1 MEHFLIDGSYA
12 KLLAACRIDA
22 AEVLRRAQLPG
33 DLLARKAI
41 RLTEAEYYRF
51 LAAIGESSEE
61 KDLAVRMATSE
72 QIKTFF
78 PPIFAAY
85 CSKDGR
91 TCIARLAAYKRLIG
105 PMRYAIEETA
115 DACTV
120 TLRPGDAALTIP
132 AFLAEAEAAF
142 LIALLRAATKEPIRP
157 LRLTLATPPQSPAL
171 AELAG
176 IPVSHA
182 AENSITFAAR
192 DLARPFLSHDDAMWS
207 YFEPE
212 LTRRLADLAVD
223 DTTAARVASA
233 LAELLPGG
241 AATIEA
247 VAAKLGLSR
256 RTLQRKLSEEQTT
269 FQKQLSRTR
278 ETLARHYLCHTDF
291 TVGDI
296 AFLLGYQETN
306 SFLRAFVLWTGET
319 PAACR
324 RRGRNA

>member
-12 KLLAACRIDA
+12 KLLAACHIDA

-72 QIKTFF
+72 QIKTFS

-120 TLRPGDAALTIP
+120 TLRPGDAALAIP

-157 LRLTLATPPQSPAL
+157 LRLTLATPPRSPAL
-171 AELAG
+171 TELAG
-176 IPVSHA
+176 VSVTRA
-182 AENSITFAAR
+182 AANSITFAAR
-192 DLARPFLSHDDAMWS
+192 DLAHPFLSHDDAMWS

-212 LTRRLADLAVD
+212 LTRHL
-223 DTTAARVASA
+223 AARVASA
-233 LAELLPGG
+233 L
-241 AATIEA
+241 ATIEA

-306 SFLRAFVLWTGET
+306 SFLRAFVLWTGEA

>member
-1 MEHFLIDGSYA
+1 MKKDTTETALITGSYGG
-12 KLLAACRIDA
+12 LGRCFAA
-22 AEVLRRAQLPG
+22 LH
-33 DLLARKAI
+33 
-41 RLTEAEYYRF
+41 
-51 LAAIGESSEE
+51 
-61 KDLAVRMATSE
+61 AVRMATNE
-72 QIKTFF
+72 QIKTFS

-223 DTTAARVASA
+223 DTTAARVQAPSPSSCPAAQPPSRPSRRNSASRGA
-233 LAELLPGG
+233 RSSASSARSRPRSRNSSAARARRSPATTSAIRTSPSATSPSCSATRRRTPSCAPSSSGRARRPPPAAG
-241 AATIEA
+241 AAATP
-247 VAAKLGLSR
+247 
-256 RTLQRKLSEEQTT
+256 
-269 FQKQLSRTR
+269 R
-278 ETLARHYLCHTDF
+278 ETLMKEALMK
-291 TVGDI
+291 
-296 AFLLGYQETN
+296 
-306 SFLRAFVLWTGET
+306 
-319 PAACR
+319 
-324 RRGRNA
+324 

>member
-22 AEVLRRAQLPG
+22 AEVLRRAQPPG

-61 KDLAVRMATSE
+61 KDLAVRMATNE
-72 QIKTFF
+72 QIKTFS

-207 YFEPE
+207 YFEQE
-212 LTRRLADLAVD
+212 LTRR
-223 DTTAARVASA
+223 

-241 AATIEA
+241 ARSSASSARSRPRSRNSSAARARRSPATTSAIRTSPSA
-247 VAAKLGLSR
+247 TSPSCSATRR
-256 RTLQRKLSEEQTT
+256 RTPSCAPSSSGRARRPPPAAGAAATP
-269 FQKQLSRTR
+269 R
-278 ETLARHYLCHTDF
+278 ETLMKEALMK
-291 TVGDI
+291 
-296 AFLLGYQETN
+296 
-306 SFLRAFVLWTGET
+306 
-319 PAACR
+319 
-324 RRGRNA
+324 

>member
-72 QIKTFF
+72 QIKTFS

-142 LIALLRAATKEPIRP
+142 LIALLRAATKEPLRP

-182 AENSITFAAR
+182 AENSITFAER

-212 LTRRLADLAVD
+212 LTRRRARRKRPRRAPARRRSHHRGRRGETRPLAAHAPAQAQRGADHVPE
-223 DTTAARVASA
+223 TAQPHARDARPPLPLPYGLHRRRHRLPA
-233 LAELLPGG
+233 RLPGDELLPARLRPLDGRD
-241 AATIEA
+241 ARRLPQARPQR
-247 VAAKLGLSR
+247 LGKR
-256 RTLQRKLSEEQTT
+256 
-269 FQKQLSRTR
+269 
-278 ETLARHYLCHTDF
+278 
-291 TVGDI
+291 
-296 AFLLGYQETN
+296 
-306 SFLRAFVLWTGET
+306 
-319 PAACR
+319 
-324 RRGRNA
+324 

>member
-12 KLLAACRIDA
+12 KLLAACHIDA

-72 QIKTFF
+72 QIKTFS

-120 TLRPGDAALTIP
+120 TLRPGDAALAIP

-157 LRLTLATPPQSPAL
+157 LRLTLATPPRSPAL
-171 AELAG
+171 TELAG
-176 IPVSHA
+176 VSV
-182 AENSITFAAR
+182 TV
-192 DLARPFLSHDDAMWS
+192 
-207 YFEPE
+207 
-212 LTRRLADLAVD
+212 RRQ
-223 DTTAARVASA
+223 TASPSPR
-233 LAELLPGG
+233 
-241 AATIEA
+241 AT
-247 VAAKLGLSR
+247 
-256 RTLQRKLSEEQTT
+256 
-269 FQKQLSRTR
+269 SRTPSSP
-278 ETLARHYLCHTDF
+278 TT
-291 TVGDI
+291 
-296 AFLLGYQETN
+296 
-306 SFLRAFVLWTGET
+306 T
-319 PAACR
+319 PCGATSSRSWAVVWPSSR
-324 RRGRNA
+324 QTSRLPRG